1 MVNSGQKKVIRA
13 TSFAKKS
20 IVKSFNFEE
29 LAQNKRKKRF
39 PEASKVVNTRIL
51 ETVLFWKK
59 KHLSGILSMS
69 LKSV

>member
-1 MVNSGQKKVIRA
+1 MIRA

-20 IVKSFNFEE
+20 IVKSFNFEK

-39 PEASKVVNTRIL
+39 PQASKIVNRRIL

-59 KHLSGILSMS
+59 KHLSGILPMS